1 MEAEENEID
10 HFYEQLQNV
19 MEVFR
24 KHDMLILCGNM
35 NPAVGASNLN
45 RLGIMGAHE
54 TGNISDNDGK
64 LIEFC
69 EMNSFVITVTIFPH
83 KEMLKTKKM
92 MNIPLWQIS
101 QSDWSFSHWQ
111 VLQEVCLILWYQ
123 GCVGCIWL
131 PMISILCEPL

>member
-1 MEAEENEID
+1 
-10 HFYEQLQNV
+10 
-19 MEVFR
+19 
-24 KHDMLILCGNM
+24 
-35 NPAVGASNLN
+35 
-45 RLGIMGAHE
+45 MGAHE

-101 QSDWSFSHWQ
+101 QSD
-111 VLQEVCLILWYQ
+111 
-123 GCVGCIWL
+123 
-131 PMISILCEPL
+131 